1 MIPSSENRQLK
12 SEYEY
17 FRRRFLKLSTG
28 KTRATILLVLSV
40 LTNIGCM
47 VLYFKWSII
56 TKLLVACMLVRNFPF
71 YHFVVY
77 FGSIASELYSIQLL
91 VTIWKELNGVDEYT
105 PYLVKTADSFES
117 SPSSE
122 LQSGISRYNM
132 TLDRKETNEE
142 TTSSANPTWPYGV
155 CFLNDYN

>member
-40 LTNIGCM
+40 LANIGCL

-56 TKLLVACMLVRNFPF
+56 TKWLVACMSADSFQL
-71 YHFVVY
+71 YHFIVY
-77 FGSIASELYSIQLL
+77 FGSMAVELYCIQML
-91 VTIWKELNGVDEYT
+91 VTIWKELNGTDEYT

-117 SPSSE
+117 SSSSE
-122 LQSGISRYNM
+122 LRSGMSHYGM
-132 TLDRKETNEE
+132 TVDGKETDDE
-142 TTSSANPTWPYGV
+142 TSSSANPTWP
-155 CFLNDYN
+155 